1 MHCSGDGRPLS
12 LSDWKRM
19 RADVTNLFN
28 RIDGIELMW
37 TNTDEAG
44 GPTVSG
50 ITDADTDAE
59 ASVTAACS
67 VTEAVP
73 IVPST

>member
-1 MHCSGDGRPLS
+1 
-12 LSDWKRM
+12 M

-44 GPTVSG
+44 GPVISG
-50 ITDADTDAE
+50 MTDADVDAE
-59 ASVTAACS
+59 APVTADCS
-67 VTEAVP
+67 NTKAAP
-73 IVPST
+73 IAPST